1 MRRRRP
7 MSATTQLPD
16 GYSPSICDA
25 IEQAFDAVWATTSM
39 APKNNT
45 QELQELMISIRRTLI
60 ALAAEGITD
69 PQELR
74 RRTLESIAL
83 SVR

>member
-1 MRRRRP
+1 MF
-7 MSATTQLPD
+7 STAQLPD
-16 GYSPSICDA
+16 GYSPSVLEA
-25 IEQAFDAVWATTSM
+25 IEQAFDAVSTTTLM
-39 APKNNT
+39 ASKNNS
-45 QELQELMISIRRTLI
+45 QELKISIRQTLI

-74 RRTLESIAL
+74 HRALESMAL